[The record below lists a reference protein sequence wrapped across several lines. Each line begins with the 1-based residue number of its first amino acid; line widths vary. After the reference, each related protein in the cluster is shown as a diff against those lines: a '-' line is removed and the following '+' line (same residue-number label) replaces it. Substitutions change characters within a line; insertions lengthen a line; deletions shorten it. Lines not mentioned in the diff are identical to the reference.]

1 MSPQQS
7 NPSSSLPRGFR
18 FHHWEGERPI
28 TPEPFLPNDV
38 PQPSPP
44 RPPRLKIRRRNVSSL
59 HAPTEQFLA
68 SVAVAETPIPTIE
81 TPQWS
86 GSDLSEDLE
95 MPDCEPLAASS
106 GGGSGLLAPQR
117 NDMRVFSPPKTPL
130 PKLSIGEARFQRPDW
145 SKGATSSNDD
155 DLERPTSSHSTYSD
169 FSDDSLCSGSR
180 LSQYSD
186 DGSCTSPESDIAEP
200 FRFPSFTKRQG
211 RLFYSTLLADS
222 KEPITPLNFNV
233 RSKTRNDAPWTKAMS
248 AHLWSVYILYLQ
260 DPTVTP
266 FRVGPSGIPP
276 EGVCHRV
283 AREAKRSWKGG
294 PKPAVSRTMQ
304 FSTAVDGSPKLDSD
318 KSGSITPTAGVT
330 SKVYVQWPHSS
341 AATRT
346 HLRDLCKNKGSAVFQ
361 RQQHLQS
368 RSPTPFTKFFPR
380 TRLRTPES
388 RVSSFSTNEICFS
401 LSTST
406 AETMRPDGPLAKL
419 TASDEPS
426 SFPNIASMTP
436 AAVESDYLA
445 AADPADLGLR
455 VEEASKIPR
464 LRSPFV
470 AHTYGPSSSKQTSRS
485 SLSQTDFDFPTFATG
500 SLRSPL
506 RMNGSRSLNSTQKRR
521 ATHSLD
527 EELSPS
533 GAVLRPSILDEQ
545 LFGESFPSHQRR
557 VRRSR
562 GFSLGE
568 EVFRI
573 SDPRLFQ
580 PPPVEAEDPSVQEP
594 TFSDPF
600 VFPTSVAPRLL
611 PSATFEPPP
620 RLRSPFAESGSR
632 NTFPRRLFQDNS
644 ATGRRSAF
652 ATMHPTR
659 RSIDSLDFGQGPSL
673 DSRLSQ
679 IDQRLAEIR
688 DRDTSSKNY
697 ND

>member
-1 MSPQQS
+1 MAPQQS
-7 NPSSSLPRGFR
+7 TTSSSLPRGFR
-18 FHHWEGERPI
+18 FHHWEGARPI
-28 TPEPFLPNDV
+28 TPEPLISNDV
-38 PQPSPP
+38 SQPSPP

-68 SVAVAETPIPTIE
+68 SVAVADTPIPTIE
-81 TPQWS
+81 IPQ
-86 GSDLSEDLE
+86 LSSSELGEDLE
-95 MPDCEPLAASS
+95 MQDGERLATD
-106 GGGSGLLAPQR
+106 SGLLAPER
-117 NDMRVFSPPKTPL
+117 SDIRAFSPPRTPL
-130 PKLSIGEARFQRPDW
+130 PKLIIGEARSERPDW
-145 SKGATSSNDD
+145 SKGATSLNDD
-155 DLERPTSSHSTYSD
+155 DLERPTSSHSIYSD
-169 FSDDSLCSGSR
+169 FSDDSSYSGSR
-180 LSQYSD
+180 ISQYSD

-211 RLFYSTLLADS
+211 RLFYSTLLAEN

-233 RSKTRNDAPWTKAMS
+233 RSKTRNDAPWTRAMS

-266 FRVGPSGIPP
+266 FRVGASGIPP

-294 PKPAVSRTMQ
+294 PKAAVTKGKQ
-304 FSTAVDGSPKLDSD
+304 PIHVGGSPQSDSD
-318 KSGSITPTAGVT
+318 KSGSITPTGEPIP
-330 SKVYVQWPHSS
+330 KVYVQWPHSS
-341 AATRT
+341 AATRA
-346 HLRDLCKNKGSAVFQ
+346 HLRELCKNKGSVAFQ

-368 RSPTPFTKFFPR
+368 RSPTPFTKSFPR

-388 RVSSFSTNEICFS
+388 RVSSFSTNEISFS

-426 SFPNIASMTP
+426 SFPTLASMTP
-436 AAVESDYLA
+436 AAEPSSSTVGALA
-445 AADPADLGLR
+445 DSGLR
-455 VEEASKIPR
+455 VEEVSKIPR

-470 AHTYGPSSSKQTSRS
+470 ARTYGPSSSRPATRP
-485 SLSQTDFDFPTFATG
+485 SLSQSNSDIS
-500 SLRSPL
+500 SLLTSPIQII
-506 RMNGSRSLNSTQKRR
+506 GSRSLNSTQKRR
-521 ATHSLD
+521 AQHSLD

-562 GFSLGE
+562 GFSLGD
-568 EVFRI
+568 EVFCI

-580 PPPVEAEDPSVQEP
+580 PPPVEAEQRSIQEP
-594 TFSDPF
+594 AFSDPF
-600 VFPTSVAPRLL
+600 VSSAPAVPRLL
-611 PSATFEPPP
+611 PSATFEPP
-620 RLRSPFAESGSR
+620 RLRSPFAESGPR
-632 NTFPRRLFQDNS
+632 NTFPRRLFQDNT
-644 ATGRRSAF
+644 ATVRRSAF

-659 RSIDSLDFGQGPSL
+659 RSIDSFDFTQGPTL

-688 DRDTSSKNY
+688 DRSFSSQKY
-697 ND
+697 NQG